1 MSKKFRQ
8 WVKRYQDDAWSLA
21 RYLLKDASEAEDAT
35 QEAFIKFWNRRE
47 ELDPERIKPWLL
59 KVTRNVCLDR
69 LRHRRLTPELET
81 PEVHGPAA
89 DAQRDELVRWLK
101 SAIANL
107 EEPYRSLVVLR
118 DMQQHSYEEVAHI
131 TELNLSQVKVYL
143 HRARKRLREQLSE
156 ISS

>member
-35 QEAFIKFWNRRE
+35 QEAFIKLWNQRE

-69 LRHRRLTPELET
+69 LRHRRLTPERDAG
-81 PEVHGPAA
+81 GPRPGGRCATRRTGA
-89 DAQRDELVRWLK
+89 MVEIGHCEPGRALSLTGGTQRY
-101 SAIANL
+101 A
-107 EEPYRSLVVLR
+107 
-118 DMQQHSYEEVAHI
+118 
-131 TELNLSQVKVYL
+131 TT
-143 HRARKRLREQLSE
+143 QL
-156 ISS
+156 